1 MGLKLNFVL
10 EQISKEKNIDIEKII
25 QGVEEAVLNAAKKK
39 YPDRELEAQ
48 YNEETG
54 EVEVFEFIEVV
65 DKVEDSY
72 KQILLE
78 EAKKEDPDIEIGDY
92 LGLKI
97 DSEELGRISVQ
108 QAKNTIINKIREAE
122 REAVYNEYSNKIGD
136 LVIGFYQRS
145 EFGNIVIN
153 LGKTEGIIPRTE
165 QSPADNFRQGERIK
179 SVIVDVKREAKGPQ
193 IILSRTHPNLLIRLF
208 EMEVPEIYEKL
219 VEVKGAAR
227 DPGNRAKIAVTSK
240 NVDIDP
246 VGACVGVRGSRV
258 NGVVRELNGER
269 IDIVRWDEDPTKY
282 VMNALSPAQIS
293 KIILDEENR
302 FMEIIVPNENL
313 SLAIG
318 KRGQNVKLAAKLTG
332 YRIDI
337 KSESQSE
344 EEFAKV
350 YNPLKERL
358 NIDFLTMRILYD
370 EGFRTL
376 GELIDADPDDIADIL
391 DIEVEQAYEI
401 VDAAKDIIEQQEKE
415 IENNGDEVVEE
426 TNEANDKNNENV
438 NNDALKESDE

>member
-10 EQISKEKNIDIEKII
+10 EQVSKEKNIDVEKLIRGI
-25 QGVEEAVLNAAKKK
+25 EEAVLNAAKKK

-72 KQILLE
+72 TQILLE
-78 EAKKEDPDIEIGDY
+78 EARKDDPDIEVGDY

-97 DSEELGRISVQ
+97 DSEEFGRIAVQ
-108 QAKNTIINKIREAE
+108 QAKSTIINKIREAE
-122 REAVYNEYSNKIGD
+122 KEAIYNEYKGRIGE
-136 LVIGFYQRS
+136 LLIGFYQRS
-145 EFGNIVIN
+145 EHGNIIIN
-153 LGKTEGIIPRTE
+153 LGKTEGIIPRSE
-165 QSPADNFRQGERIK
+165 QSPSDRFKQGERIK
-179 SVIVDVKREAKGPQ
+179 TVIIDVKRETKGPQ
-193 IILSRTHPNLLIRLF
+193 IILSRTHPKLLIRLF
-208 EMEVPEIYEKL
+208 ELEVPEIYENL
-219 VEVKGAAR
+219 VEIKGASR
-227 DPGNRAKIAVTSK
+227 DPGNRAKLAVYSK

-258 NGVVRELNGER
+258 NGIVRELGGER
-269 IDIVRWDEDPTKY
+269 IDIVRWDPDPTKF
-282 VMNALSPAQIS
+282 VINALSPAQIS

-302 FMEIIVPNENL
+302 VMEIIVPNENL

-332 YRIDI
+332 FKIDI

-344 EEFAKV
+344 EEFEKV

-358 NIDFLTMRILYD
+358 QIDFLTMRILYD
-370 EGFRTL
+370 EGLRTL
-376 GELIDADPDDIADIL
+376 GELIETDADDIADIL
-391 DIEVEQAYEI
+391 EIEVNKAYEI
-401 VDAAKDIIEQQEKE
+401 IDTAKE
-415 IENNGDEVVEE
+415 ILKEQEERKEEETVVEQE
-426 TNEANDKNNENV
+426 
-438 NNDALKESDE
+438 

>member
-72 KQILLE
+72 TQILLE
-78 EAKKEDPDIEIGDY
+78 EARKEDPEIEVGDY

-179 SVIVDVKREAKGPQ
+179 SVIVDVKKEAKGPQ

-219 VEVKGAAR
+219 VEIKGAAR

-337 KSESQSE
+337 KSEAQSE

-350 YNPLKERL
+350 YNPLKEKL

-376 GELIDADPDDIADIL
+376 GELVDADPDDIADIL
-391 DIEVEQAYEI
+391 EIEVEQAYEI
-401 VDAAKDIIEQQEKE
+401 VDSAKEIIEQQEKE
-415 IENNGDEVVEE
+415 VDETVEKNCEDDNNVEDDKDTEDNLKE
-426 TNEANDKNNENV
+426 TNE
-438 NNDALKESDE
+438 